1 MVSVRCSPLL
11 RHVIGILPFRIE
23 KGIKVDGNWPA
34 EALRLTSFSSNS
46 QLKSKQGETLNF
58 SSSVTH
64 LLNVLGMSR
73 KTNLY
78 EVVFR
83 VVYKW
88 RGLSGKKL

>member
-1 MVSVRCSPLL
+1 MLL
-11 RHVIGILPFRIE
+11 AYLPFRIE

-34 EALRLTSFSSNS
+34 EVLRLTSFSSNF
-46 QLKSKQGETLNF
+46 QLNKSHLQNQNTEKHLIF

-73 KTNLY
+73 KTNLN
-78 EVVFR
+78 EVVFK